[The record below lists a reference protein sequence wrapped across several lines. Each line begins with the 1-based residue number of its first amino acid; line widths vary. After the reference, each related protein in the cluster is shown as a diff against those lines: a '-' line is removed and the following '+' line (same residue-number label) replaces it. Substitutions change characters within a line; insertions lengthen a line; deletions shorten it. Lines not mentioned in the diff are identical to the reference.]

1 MYRYWDGKR
10 VFFGYIFT
18 ALHTCGTAIV
28 RKPLKTRSN
37 ESNARYCHLNP
48 YRFLRRLSFSPS
60 GTGRVMQGGSHPSEQ
75 YLHTGAVPSG
85 LAENWPAANKQVFQ
99 AFHQFTFDDL

>member
-1 MYRYWDGKR
+1 MENGF
-10 VFFGYIFT
+10 FFGYIFT
-18 ALHTCGTAIV
+18 ALHTCGTAII

-48 YRFLRRLSFSPS
+48 YRFLRCLSFSPS
-60 GTGRVMQGGSHPSEQ
+60 GTGRVMQGAAIPVSSTFIP
-75 YLHTGAVPSG
+75 VPVPNG